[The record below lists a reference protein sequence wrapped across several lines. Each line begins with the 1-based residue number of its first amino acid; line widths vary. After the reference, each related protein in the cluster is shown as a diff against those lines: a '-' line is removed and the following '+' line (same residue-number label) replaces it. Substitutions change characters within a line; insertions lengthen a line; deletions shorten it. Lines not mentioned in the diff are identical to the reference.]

1 MTNDPE
7 YAEDS
12 SLEVA
17 QLPEFEKLTIDPLG
31 YASRGSG
38 SRRWVTAAPEAD
50 PNCRTPIH
58 ELAHLAHYAVMVQSA
73 GEDFE
78 NCLAAA
84 YRAALNGDL
93 WAGQYAR
100 EDEAEYF
107 AEAFEFW
114 VWGSVPSSLAA
125 EGTTLAEY
133 DAAAEALVTEVFN
146 EVTLPTSCDD

>member
-7 YAEDS
+7 HAGDS

-50 PNCRTPIH
+50 PYCETLIH
-58 ELAHLAHYAVMVQSA
+58 ELGHFGHFAVQVQSD

-78 NCLAAA
+78 DRLGAA
-84 YRAALNGDL
+84 YQSALNGDL

-100 EDEAEYF
+100 SEDAEYF
-107 AEAFEFW
+107 AEAFKFW

-125 EGTTLAEY
+125 EETTLAEY
-133 DAAAEALVTEVFN
+133 DPTAEALVTEVFN
-146 EVTLPTSCDD
+146 EVTLLASCDD